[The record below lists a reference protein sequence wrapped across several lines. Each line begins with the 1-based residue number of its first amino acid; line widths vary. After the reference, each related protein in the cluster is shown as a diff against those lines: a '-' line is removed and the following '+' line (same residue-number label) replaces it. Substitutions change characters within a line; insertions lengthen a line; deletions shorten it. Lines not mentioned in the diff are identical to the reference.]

1 MGELDGYL
9 EFCRAGRQSF
19 ERANGAGRAAANLY
33 QQRSVALLADLFQA
47 LCDIR
52 GVETLVECGAMEAS
66 ASREFRRRNPSR
78 VAVALEANPKTFER
92 LTRSA
97 IDEGVLALAEG
108 VSDQSGTF
116 KLLIPA
122 KSSTSMASF
131 RRQVKERGTVI
142 DEVLVPVTTLD
153 LLDKRLEFEGPI
165 ALWIDVEGVSL
176 QVLKGAQSVLARTVL
191 IMIEMHDA
199 QIWHGQSD
207 SKNVMQHLSGAGFMP
222 LARDFQTG
230 DNLYNV
236 VLARSDSQA
245 PDALLN
251 ECRTRLTRLPRG
263 WRARTVL
270 ARANGLRSRA
280 RLALTQRLWRA
291 SEFTA
296 GTTRKT

>member
-9 EFCRAGRQSF
+9 EFCSVGRRSL
-19 ERANGAGRAAANLY
+19 ERANRAGIDTATLY
-33 QQRSVALLADLFQA
+33 RQRSVALLAELFQE
-47 LCDIR
+47 LCDCF

-78 VAVALEANPKTFER
+78 VAVALEANPKTFDR

-108 VSDQSGTF
+108 VSDQSGTL

-131 RRQVKERGTVI
+131 RRQVKERGTVV

-153 LLDKRLEFEGPI
+153 VLDRRLRFQGPI

-176 QVLKGAQSVLARTVL
+176 QVLKGARSVLERTSL
-191 IMIEMHDA
+191 ILIEMHDA

-207 SKNVMQHLSGAGFMP
+207 SKEVMQHLREAGFVP

-245 PDALLN
+245 PDALLS
-251 ECRTRLTRLPRG
+251 ECRKQLTRLPRG
-263 WRARTVL
+263 WRVRTV
-270 ARANGLRSRA
+270 AGRATRLCSRA
-280 RLALTQRLWRA
+280 RLAVWQLLRRA
-291 SEFTA
+291 SKVTGGA
-296 GTTRKT
+296 TRKT